1 MIFEPVFV
9 NSLIPGDFLLLGVVA
24 IVDDLGGDGTDL
36 ISTSTD
42 ISEFVL
48 PVSLP
53 FLGVLKM
60 NRICFAVVY
69 GISRSWE
76 ALKSEIL
83 DLSIISRS
91 LSFFSLERDG
101 LAGSRKLLT
110 MCEYLNVK

>member
-1 MIFEPVFV
+1 MV
-9 NSLIPGDFLLLGVVA
+9 SA
-24 IVDDLGGDGTDL
+24 LGGDGIDL
-36 ISTSTD
+36 ISTDT
-42 ISEFVL
+42 SEFVLSL

-60 NRICFAVVY
+60 NKIYFAVVY

-110 MCEYLNVK
+110 M

>member
-1 MIFEPVFV
+1 MILQGFFV
-9 NSLIPGDFLLLGVVA
+9 SLTSADFLLGVVA
-24 IVDDLGGDGTDL
+24 IVDDLGGDGIDL
-36 ISTSTD
+36 ISTD
-42 ISEFVL
+42 ISELVL
-48 PVSLP
+48 SRPVSLP

-69 GISRSWE
+69 GMSRSWE

-83 DLSIISRS
+83 DLSIISSS

-110 MCEYLNVK
+110 M